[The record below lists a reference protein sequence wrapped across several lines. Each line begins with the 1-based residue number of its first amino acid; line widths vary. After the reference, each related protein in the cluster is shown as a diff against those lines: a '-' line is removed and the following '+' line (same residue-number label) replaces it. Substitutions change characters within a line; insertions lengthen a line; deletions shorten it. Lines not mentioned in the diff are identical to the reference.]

1 MAYNASIGMVA
12 LATASGTYESIN
24 MDWIQ
29 ADSVDITP
37 HQRTDLDS
45 YVNGNGVLKRTVLLH
60 YRTKI
65 SLTTTILTASQLTS
79 LRGIITRALNY
90 GIVSER
96 KVHVKYFDPEANG
109 YTTGTFYIPDITYNF
124 KTVLDGVLYYQP
136 IQLTLI
142 EY

>member
-12 LATASGTYESIN
+12 LATASDTYESIN

-45 YVNGNGVLKRTVLLH
+45 YVNGNGALKRTVLPH

-65 SLTTTILTASQLTS
+65 NLTTTILTASQLAS
-79 LRGIITRALNY
+79 LRGIISRALNY
-90 GIVSER
+90 GVVSER
-96 KVHVKYFDPEANG
+96 KVHVKYFDPEAND
-109 YTTGTFYIPDITYNF
+109 YTTGVFYIPDITYNF

-136 IQLTLI
+136 IPLTLI